1 MEVKTATVATAC
13 VGTCLLNAV
22 NFNYL
27 LVGCLILG
35 CLCSIHFAEHTKKC
49 LHIITLPVLIAFI
62 YFVASSEV
70 TILLQKEYN
79 FTNGQINTLILLG
92 AIIAPIVANSKRLNK
107 IWIAVLDVTEK
118 AFLAVFLARIKKWVN
133 KLINLLS

>member
-1 MEVKTATVATAC
+1 MEVKTAGVATAC

-62 YFVASSEV
+62 YFVASSEAI
-70 TILLQKEYN
+70 ILLQKEYN
-79 FTNGQINTLILLG
+79 FTSGQTNTLILIG
-92 AIIAPIVANSKRLNK
+92 AIIAPIIANSERLNR
-107 IWIAVLDVTEK
+107 IWIEVLDVLEK
-118 AFLAVFLARIKKWVN
+118 AFLAVFLAKIKTWVN
-133 KLINLLS
+133 KFTQMKK

>member
-1 MEVKTATVATAC
+1 MEVKSTVVATAC

-49 LHIITLPVLIAFI
+49 LHIIILPVLIAFI
-62 YFVASSEV
+62 YFISSSELI
-70 TILLQKEYN
+70 ILLQKQYS
-79 FTNGQINTLILLG
+79 FTSGQTHTLVLIG
-92 AIIAPIVANSKRLNK
+92 AIIAPIVANSERLNRIWLKLLDAFEEKILNK
-107 IWIAVLDVTEK
+107 ITQL
-118 AFLAVFLARIKKWVN
+118 KK
-133 KLINLLS
+133 

>member
-1 MEVKTATVATAC
+1 MEVKSTVVATAC

-35 CLCSIHFAEHTKKC
+35 CLCSIHFAESTKKC

-62 YFVASSEV
+62 YFISTSEV
-70 TILLQKEYN
+70 IILLQKQYN
-79 FTNGQINTLILLG
+79 FTSGQTNTLILLG
-92 AIIAPIVANSKRLNK
+92 AIIAPIIANSERLNRM
-107 IWIAVLDVTEK
+107 WIEVLDVAEK

-133 KLINLLS
+133 KFTQMKK

>member
-1 MEVKTATVATAC
+1 MEVKATAVVTAC

-49 LHIITLPVLIAFI
+49 LHIVTLPVLIAFI
-62 YFVASSEV
+62 YFVASSEA

-79 FTNGQINTLILLG
+79 VTNGQTNTLILIG
-92 AIIAPIVANSKRLNK
+92 AIISPIVANSKRLNR
-107 IWIAVLDVTEK
+107 IWIEVLDVCEK

-133 KLINLLS
+133 KFTQLKK

>member
-1 MEVKTATVATAC
+1 MEVKTATVATVC

-62 YFVASSEV
+62 YFVASSELI
-70 TILLQKEYN
+70 ILLQKEYN
-79 FTNGQINTLILLG
+79 FTSGQTNTLILIG
-92 AIIAPIVANSKRLNK
+92 AILTPIVVNSKRLNRIWLKLLDAFEEK
-107 IWIAVLDVTEK
+107 ILNKITQM
-118 AFLAVFLARIKKWVN
+118 KK
-133 KLINLLS
+133 